1 MSKINNISSS
11 ATIHPTAII
20 APSVIIEDLVKI
32 GPYCHIEGNVTLK
45 KSVKLH
51 SHVCITGNTEIGSG
65 TEIFPFASLGYQ
77 PQDLK
82 YAGEESALIIGEHNV
97 IREYVTMHPGT
108 KHGLM
113 KTVVGNNCLFMVG
126 CHIAHDCIIGN
137 NVIIAN
143 NAGLAGH
150 VVLEDNVIIGGL
162 SGIHQF
168 VRIGKYSMI
177 GGMTAVRE
185 SVTPYGVIV
194 GPKGTLEGVNNV
206 GMKRANFDRKDI
218 EAAADVFKKIFFE
231 QEGVMSER
239 IEEAANFFSGSHV
252 VQDILDFIKNNNQR
266 AICMPKDDKNFRR

>member
-1 MSKINNISSS
+1 MSNL
-11 ATIHPTAII
+11 ATVHPTAII
-20 APSVIIEDLVKI
+20 APSVVIEEYVKI
-32 GPYCHIEGNVTLK
+32 GPYCNIESNVILK
-45 KSVKLH
+45 KSVTLH

-82 YAGEESALIIGEHNV
+82 YAGEESSLIIGENNV

-126 CHIAHDCIIGN
+126 CHIAHDCVIGN

-168 VRIGKYSMI
+168 VRVGKYSMI
-177 GGMTAVRE
+177 GGLTAVRE
-185 SVTPYGVIV
+185 NVIPYSVIV
-194 GPKGTLEGVNNV
+194 GHKGTLEGVNNV

-218 EAAADVFKKIFFE
+218 EAVANAFKKIFFE
-231 QEGVMSER
+231 QNGVINAR
-239 IEEAANFFSGSHV
+239 IKETANFFSSSFV
-252 VQDILDFIKNNNQR
+252 VRDILDFIKNNNQR
-266 AICMPKDDKNFRR
+266 AICMPKDDNNFRR